1 MPAPIQ
7 VRACDPNAPRE
18 AARAIVERLL
28 PTLPRRRPVTLAVL
42 AQGPAAGLTVT
53 PWVLRGLIDALET
66 AQRGPLTILT
76 LGDADAGEA
85 SLRKAGLADGRMRWP
100 GGDRRV
106 GLRVEGA
113 ARPAR
118 VPRELLGSSLVAVM
132 PMLFR
137 AHPASEPK
145 LRGRP
150 SPARWDGPMAL
161 LNEQLALRC
170 AVDLDGPKRGATRR
184 TSALLGNLER
194 GLGRAPRGTEPA
206 ELRAAAARLVGEQL
220 LGAVFASA
228 SVVLDATWAGALA
241 PQSVDAAAPSRT
253 SPLAK
258 ARTKPARLP
267 GLAGELVSP
276 ARVLGVPEL
285 ARAWQRGELERL
297 DRWLSEALGLA
308 RAGQTPAPEFCE
320 SPGRWPQLDG
330 SVARPRPVGR
340 SPKRLADR
348 AISSIRTQ
356 HQRLTNS
363 GPRAA
368 LPARVPGPFAT
379 LWTQRWYGEGAGAR
393 R

>member
-1 MPAPIQ
+1 VPAPIQ

-66 AQRGPLTILT
+66 GQRGPLTILT

-137 AHPASEPK
+137 AHPASAPK

-150 SPARWDGPMAL
+150 PAARWDGPMAL
-161 LNEQLALRC
+161 LSEQLALRC
-170 AVDLDGPKRGATRR
+170 EVDLDGPKRGATRR
-184 TSALLGNLER
+184 TSALLGR
-194 GLGRAPRGTEPA
+194 SPRGTEPA
-206 ELRAAAARLVGEQL
+206 EARAARARLVGEQL
-220 LGAVFASA
+220 LGAVFAST

-241 PQSVDAAAPSRT
+241 PKPEDAVAPSRT
-253 SPLAK
+253 R
-258 ARTKPARLP
+258 ARVEQGRLP
-267 GLAGELVSP
+267 DLAGELVSP

-285 ARAWQRGELERL
+285 ARAWKRGELERL